1 MSDRPVRD
9 WCGSAG
15 RSASREVSCYRVGTA
30 WVTSRMVWSPPVG
43 DSGHASGS
51 RMIMRADG
59 PTGGGGSHPDPLVA
73 STTVDALLGRLPDV
87 AVLVFDREL
96 RFTAAG
102 GSGLARQGWD
112 PEELLGRRLEEVVTG
127 EEASGLADHYR
138 AAIAGES
145 RSFRH
150 RGVRRPERMNAV
162 DIVPLREADGTVSG
176 GLVVARDVTDEL
188 NRVAALAHSERRQ
201 RQLSDS
207 SVDML
212 ALYDLEGM
220 YLEVSQASQELFGWR
235 PEELIGTSSYE
246 LFHPDD
252 LAAIREVHQAVVAES
267 VPRRLTYR
275 LRCADGGYRWVEVNG
290 HQITDPETGE
300 VTAIQCT
307 TRDITQ
313 RREVEAE
320 LQASE
325 QRFRAALTHAPI
337 GMALVDLDGGFL
349 AVNDALCRIVGRT
362 TEELLALTFQV
373 ITHPDD
379 LDADLASLA
388 DLLAGRRRAY
398 ELEKRYLRADGSFV
412 PCELHVSLIRDTD
425 GRPMHFVSQIVDLSE
440 RKHVERQ
447 LRQLNAELR
456 RSNAELERFATV
468 TSHDL
473 RSPLATLRGFLAEL
487 DDRGSA
493 HADDQWRQIVHVA
506 QDLTTQMAETIEGLL
521 ALARIG
527 EGRLNVRMVDMH
539 DLVADAVEALA
550 PELEAAGA
558 DLRVG
563 VLPEVAGDPHQL
575 RLLFQNLIANAVR
588 FREPRR
594 RLIITL
600 EAERLPSAWRFA
612 VQDTGRGFDPT
623 ERDAI
628 FDYSRRADEAPE
640 GGGSGIGL
648 ATCRRIVERHG
659 GHISAYTDA
668 RGARFEFTLPVP

>member
-1 MSDRPVRD
+1 
-9 WCGSAG
+9 
-15 RSASREVSCYRVGTA
+15 
-30 WVTSRMVWSPPVG
+30 
-43 DSGHASGS
+43 
-51 RMIMRADG
+51 MIMRVDG
-59 PTGGGGSHPDPLVA
+59 PAGGGGSHPDPLGAA
-73 STTVDALLGRLPDV
+73 STVDALLGRLPDV
-87 AVLVFDREL
+87 AVLVFDRDL

-112 PEELLGRRLEEVVTG
+112 PTELLGRRLEEVVADP
-127 EEASGLADHYR
+127 EAFELAGHYR
-138 AAIAGES
+138 AALAGET

-150 RGVRRPERMNAV
+150 RGVRRPERTNAV
-162 DIVPLREADGTVSG
+162 DVVPLREADGTVSG

-188 NRVAALAHSERRQ
+188 DRLAALAHSERRL
-201 RQLSDS
+201 RQLSDA

-212 ALYDLEGM
+212 ALYDLEGT

-252 LAAIREVHQAVVAES
+252 LAAIREAHRAVMAEPDPER
-267 VPRRLTYR
+267 VTYR

-307 TRDITQ
+307 TRDITE
-313 RREVEAE
+313 RRAVEAK

-325 QRFRAALTHAPI
+325 ERFRAALTHAPI
-337 GMALVDLDGGFL
+337 GMALVGLDGTFL
-349 AVNDALCRIVGRT
+349 AVNDALCRIVGWT
-362 TEELLALTFQV
+362 TEELLALTFQA

-379 LDADLASLA
+379 LDADLASLDA
-388 DLLAGRRRAY
+388 LMAGRRHAY
-398 ELEKRYLRADGSFV
+398 GLEKRYRCADGSFV
-412 PCELHVSLIRDTD
+412 PCELHVSLIRDAS

-440 RKHVERQ
+440 RKDVERQ
-447 LRQLNAELR
+447 LRQLNTELR

-487 DDRGSA
+487 DDQGSA
-493 HADDQWRQIVHVA
+493 LSEQQWRQVLHVA
-506 QDLTTQMAETIEGLL
+506 QDLTTQMAESIEGLL
-521 ALARIG
+521 ALAQIG
-527 EGRLNVRMVDMH
+527 DGRLNVRMVEMH
-539 DLVADAVEALA
+539 HLVADAVEALA

-558 DLRVG
+558 DLRIG
-563 VLPEVAGDPHQL
+563 VLPEVEGDPQQL

-594 RLIITL
+594 RLVITL
-600 EAERLPSAWRFA
+600 GAERLPSAWRFT
-612 VQDTGRGFDPT
+612 VQDTGRGFDPA

-628 FDYSRRADEAPE
+628 FQYAMRVDAARD

-648 ATCRRIVERHG
+648 ATCRRIVERHDG
-659 GHISAYTDA
+659 RISAYTDA
-668 RGARFEFTLPVP
+668 QGSRFEFTLPVP

>member
-1 MSDRPVRD
+1 
-9 WCGSAG
+9 
-15 RSASREVSCYRVGTA
+15 
-30 WVTSRMVWSPPVG
+30 
-43 DSGHASGS
+43 
-51 RMIMRADG
+51 MIMRVDG
-59 PTGGGGSHPDPLVA
+59 PAGGGGSRPDPLVA
-73 STTVDALLGRLPDV
+73 PSTVDVLLGRLPDV
-87 AVLVFDREL
+87 AVLVFDRDL

-112 PEELLGRRLEEVVTG
+112 PKELLGRRLEEVVPEPAASELTG
-127 EEASGLADHYR
+127 HYR
-138 AAIAGES
+138 AALAGEA

-150 RGVRRPERMNAV
+150 RGVRRPERTNAV
-162 DIVPLREADGTVSG
+162 DIVPLREVDGTVSG
-176 GLVVARDVTDEL
+176 GLVVARDVTQEL
-188 NRVAALAHSERRQ
+188 DRLAALAHSERRL

-207 SVDML
+207 SLDML
-212 ALYDLEGM
+212 ALYDLDGT

-235 PEELIGTSSYE
+235 PEELVGTSSYE

-252 LAAIREVHQAVVAES
+252 LAAIREVHRAVLAEPDPGR
-267 VPRRLTYR
+267 VTYR
-275 LRCADGGYRWVEVNG
+275 MRCADGGYRWVEVNG

-313 RREVEAE
+313 RRALDAQ

-337 GMALVDLDGGFL
+337 GMALVGLDGTFL
-349 AVNDALCRIVGRT
+349 AVNDALGRIVGRT
-362 TEELLALTFQV
+362 TEALLALTFQA

-379 LDADLASLA
+379 LDADLASLD
-388 DLLAGRRRAY
+388 DLMAGRCQAY

-412 PCELHVSLIRDTD
+412 PCELHVSLIRDAS

-440 RKHVERQ
+440 RKDVERQ
-447 LRQLNAELR
+447 LRELNAELL

-487 DDRGSA
+487 DEREA
-493 HADDQWRQIVHVA
+493 LPEQQRRQILRVA
-506 QDLTTQMAETIEGLL
+506 RDLTTQMAESIEGLL
-521 ALARIG
+521 ALAQVG
-527 EGRLNVRMVDMH
+527 GGRLNVRMVDMH
-539 DLVADAVEALA
+539 DLVADVVEALA

-563 VLPEVAGDPHQL
+563 VLPGVAGDPQQL
-575 RLLFQNLIANAVR
+575 RLLLQNLIANAVR

-594 RLIITL
+594 RLVITL
-600 EAERLPSAWRFA
+600 RAERLPSAWRFT
-612 VQDTGRGFDPT
+612 VQDTGRGFHPDK
-623 ERDAI
+623 RDAI
-628 FDYSRRADEAPE
+628 FEYAMRVDASSE
-640 GGGSGIGL
+640 GSGSGIGL

-659 GHISAYTDA
+659 GRISAYTDG
-668 RGARFEFTLPVP
+668 RGSRFEFTLPVP